1 MSSADISNFS
11 PETNNLCF
19 IQKYKYR
26 LHFIAYFVIVLTFLE
41 SLMVALII
49 MVSILMMS
57 AKLATLGPIKKGI
70 LK

>member
-1 MSSADISNFS
+1 MSSADIVIFHRKSTTFVLSSN
-11 PETNNLCF
+11 
-19 IQKYKYR
+19 R

-41 SLMVALII
+41 SLKVALIN